1 MGVLNLTPD
10 SFSDGGELLTAGGD
24 VDVARVRAVAARMVD
39 DGASVLDLGAES
51 TRPGAG
57 PVPLAVQRARVLPAL
72 AALSGLG
79 AVLSVDTSE
88 PELMRAACEHGAG
101 MINDVRALARPG
113 ALAAVAASGAAVV
126 VMHMQREPGT
136 MQQAPAYGDVV
147 ADVRAFLAE
156 RVAACVGAG
165 IDHGRVVADPG
176 FGFGKTLAH
185 NLALLARL
193 GELAT
198 LGVPIAVGLSRKRS
212 IGELT
217 GVGVARD
224 RVAGSVAAAVL
235 AVLGGARL
243 VRVHD
248 VAATTAALK
257 VAWAVRQARQS
268 G

>member
-165 IDHGRVVADPG
+165 I
-176 FGFGKTLAH
+176 GKTLAH